1 MAKGT
6 RTRITAKSR
15 SLESGS
21 LLHNALLDNFSDFD
35 RCPPTC
41 ADRKSPPRVPVPPG
55 GPTLTLSN
63 LERSTGSYD
72 GDTHPS
78 IRRSSQPLCSVTARS
93 RWVVVRCID
102 VLFPVTIISCIASLP
117 TIFWIHVVFRFYG
130 AWIRAEIVATS
141 SQVTASESCSLITRR
156 RIGRQG
162 YWGFPSG
169 DRVREPAPNRPL
181 WRHCITGV
189 NVTTIRCLSR
199 RRNPACRSPSWPSR
213 LRSVPPW
220 SAPKPTRTPR
230 PGGRYAEGG
239 RRPPKGAA
247 AGGRGQTRI
256 VGPPTLRGKRFAV
269 SEHARRKRIGAWHQL
284 SSR

>member
-6 RTRITAKSR
+6 RTRITAKSQ

-21 LLHNALLDNFSDFD
+21 LLHNALLENFSDFD

-162 YWGFPSG
+162 CWGFPSG

-181 WRHCITGV
+181 WR
-189 NVTTIRCLSR
+189 RQALR
-199 RRNPACRSPSWPSR
+199 R
-213 LRSVPPW
+213 
-220 SAPKPTRTPR
+220 
-230 PGGRYAEGG
+230 E
-239 RRPPKGAA
+239 
-247 AGGRGQTRI
+247 
-256 VGPPTLRGKRFAV
+256 
-269 SEHARRKRIGAWHQL
+269 
-284 SSR
+284 